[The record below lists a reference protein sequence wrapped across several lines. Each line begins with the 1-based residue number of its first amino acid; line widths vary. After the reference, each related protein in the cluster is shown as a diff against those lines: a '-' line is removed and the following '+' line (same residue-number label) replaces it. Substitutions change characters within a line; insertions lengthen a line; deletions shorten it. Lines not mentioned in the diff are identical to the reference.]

1 MSEFCNC
8 LPACHELN
16 AICKVEKQQLFRIP
30 KQMMRDKVTSWDAE
44 AVALKRLRA
53 GIVKVYA

>member
-1 MSEFCNC
+1 
-8 LPACHELN
+8 
-16 AICKVEKQQLFRIP
+16 
-30 KQMMRDKVTSWDAE
+30 MMRGKVTSWDAE